1 MDTED
6 LLAGSSSVTEDLLAV
21 LAEAEWPPKTCLQSR
36 ALSPAD
42 RQVPPLPGFVLSSF
56 NPLVADAAE
65 RCLRQRYG
73 QPPVPVN
80 LGDRTAVVLVS
91 ESGDVASADHVAR
104 TVDAGARVGPLFFFQ
119 SVPNSVVGHVAARWG
134 LGGPVVCLC
143 PTGDARAEGL
153 DQAAL
158 LIEDGDADEVLVVLV
173 EQPCAAGEQG
183 CSAAVLVTSQPA
195 ARVES
200 KVT

>member
-1 MDTED
+1 
-6 LLAGSSSVTEDLLAV
+6 VTPVDLAV
-21 LAEAEWPPKTCLQSR
+21 LAEAEWP
-36 ALSPAD
+36 AD
-42 RQVPPLPGFVLSSF
+42 RQAPPLPGFVLSSF

-65 RCLRQRYG
+65 RCLRRRYG
-73 QPPVPVN
+73 QPPVPID

-91 ESGDVASADHVAR
+91 QSGDVASAEHVAR
-104 TVDAGARVGPLFFFQ
+104 TVDSGGRVGPLFFFQ

-143 PTGDARAEGL
+143 PAGDARAEGL

-158 LIEDGDADEVLVVLV
+158 LIEDGDADEALVVFV

-183 CSAAVLVTSQPA
+183 RSAAVLVKPVSPPA
-195 ARVES
+195 
-200 KVT
+200 